1 MAKIFITDSL
11 TGSRIP
17 FLRGILIRSLQ
28 DSGLPFDMA
37 YEIASRARDGLTQK
51 NEFQSMELR
60 EMVVDLLGKEGFF
73 DIITRYSDKS
83 LPQEPFTIVERDGS
97 RFGFSTS
104 EHRRLLESCGLT
116 PDESMLVIGKLKDS
130 LAKENRRE
138 IPIDLLGFR
147 IYQILKNEF
156 GPPYDQNYLVWKKY
170 QRSGRPLL
178 LLIGGATGCGKSTIA
193 TEIAHSLDIVRTQST
208 DMLREVMRIMIPEG
222 LLPILHISSF
232 SAWQMLPRVKSP
244 VGPPPDSLLI
254 DGYSMQAKLLAT
266 SCEAVINRALKERV
280 SLILEGVHV
289 EPTLLQRVPPIKDA
303 VVVMI
308 MLAVLKQEQLKKQIA
323 GRSDQ
328 APVRRAKRY
337 LKHFQEIWSIQSHL
351 LAEADQ
357 YQVPIVINDNKE
369 QVIGKIM
376 EIIVAALSKDFSTT
390 AEDLFCGAEGG
401 GI

>member
-1 MAKIFITDSL
+1 MAKTFITDSL

-28 DSGLPFDMA
+28 DSGVPFDKA
-37 YEIASRARDGLTQK
+37 YEIASQARDGLTQK

-60 EMVVDLLGKEGFF
+60 EMVVDLLAKEGYF
-73 DIITRYSDKS
+73 DVIARYSDRS
-83 LPQEPFTIVERDGS
+83 LPQEPFTVLERDGS
-97 RFGFSTS
+97 RYGFSTS
-104 EHRRLLESCGLT
+104 DNRRFLESCGLT
-116 PDESMLVIGKLKDS
+116 PDESMLVVGKLKDS
-130 LAKENRRE
+130 LVQENRRE
-138 IPIDLLGFR
+138 ITTDLLGYR

-170 QRSGRPLL
+170 QRSDRPLL
-178 LLIGGATGCGKSTIA
+178 LMIGGATGSGKSTIA

-232 SAWQMLPRVKSP
+232 RAWQALPRVKEP
-244 VGPPPDSLLI
+244 IRPPPDSLLI
-254 DGYSMQAKLLAT
+254 DGYSMQARLLAT

-289 EPTLLQRVPPIKDA
+289 EPTLLQRIPATSDA

-308 MLAVLKQEQLKKQIA
+308 MLAVLKQEQLKKQII

-328 APVRRAKRY
+328 APVRRARRY

-357 YQVPIVINDNKE
+357 NQVPIVINDNKE
-369 QVIGKIM
+369 QVIRKIM
-376 EIIVAALSKDFSTT
+376 KIIVTALRKDFETT
-390 AEDLFCGAEGG
+390 AEELFPHMMR
-401 GI
+401 

>member
-28 DSGLPFDMA
+28 DSGLPFDKA
-37 YEIASRARDGLTQK
+37 YEIASKARDGLTQK
-51 NEFQSMELR
+51 SEFQSMELR
-60 EMVVDLLGKEGFF
+60 EMVVDLLAKEGFF

-83 LPQEPFTIVERDGS
+83 LPQEPFTVIERDGS
-97 RFGFSTS
+97 RYGFSTS
-104 EHRRLLESCGLT
+104 DNRRLLESCGLT
-116 PDESMLVIGKLKDS
+116 ADESMLVVGKLKDS

-138 IPIDLLGFR
+138 IPIDLLDFR

-178 LLIGGATGCGKSTIA
+178 LLIGGATGSGKSTIA

-208 DMLREVMRIMIPEG
+208 DMLREVMRIMIPQG

-232 SAWQMLPRVKSP
+232 NAWKTLPRVRNP
-244 VGPPPDSLLI
+244 VGPPSDSLLI
-254 DGYSMQAKLLAT
+254 DGYSMQARLLAT

-289 EPTLLQRVPPIKDA
+289 EPTLLQRIPPANGA

-308 MLAVLKQEQLKKQIA
+308 MLAVMKQEQLKKQIM
-323 GRSDQ
+323 GRGDQ

-376 EIIVAALSKDFSTT
+376 KIIVAALRKDFSTT
-390 AEDLFCGAEGG
+390 VDELFPGVKG
-401 GI
+401 

>member
-28 DSGLPFDMA
+28 DSGLPFDKA
-37 YEIASRARDGLTQK
+37 YEIASQARDGLTHK
-51 NEFQSMELR
+51 SEFQSMELR
-60 EMVVDLLGKEGFF
+60 EMVVDLLAKEGFF

-83 LPQEPFTIVERDGS
+83 LPQEPFTVIERDGS
-97 RFGFSTS
+97 RFGFSS
-104 EHRRLLESCGLT
+104 SDSRRLLESCGLA
-116 PDESMLVIGKLKDS
+116 PDESMLVVGKLKDS
-130 LAKENRRE
+130 LTKENRRE
-138 IPIDLLGFR
+138 ISIDLLGCR

-178 LLIGGATGCGKSTIA
+178 LLIGGATGSGKSTIA

-208 DMLREVMRIMIPEG
+208 DMLREVMRIMIPQG

-232 SAWQMLPRVKSP
+232 NAWQALPRVRNPSH
-244 VGPPPDSLLI
+244 PPPDPLLI

-289 EPTLLQRVPPIKDA
+289 EPTLLQRVPQMNDA
-303 VVVMI
+303 VVVMV
-308 MLAVLKQEQLKKQIA
+308 MLAVMKQEQLKKQII

-376 EIIVAALSKDFSTT
+376 KIIVAALKKDFSTT
-390 AEDLFCGAEGG
+390 AEDLFPGVMR
-401 GI
+401 